1 MIPTDLATGI
11 ALRDAGMARAGSAVP
26 AAIANDWRSKAKVAL
41 TALAN
46 TGTVFSADDLVKR
59 VGEPP
64 VPNMLGPLFA
74 HHARLDIISA
84 VGFRQAQRPSAH
96 ARIQR
101 TWEGK

>member
-1 MIPTDLATGI
+1 MSAATGV
-11 ALRDAGMARAGSAVP
+11 ALRDEGMARAGTGVP
-26 AAIANDWRSKAKVAL
+26 AVIAQAWRSKAKDAL
-41 TALAN
+41 TALAS
-46 TGTVFSADDLVKR
+46 TGTVFSADDLVRK

-64 VPNMLGPLFA
+64 HPNMLGPLFA
-74 HHARLDIISA
+74 HHARTDIISA